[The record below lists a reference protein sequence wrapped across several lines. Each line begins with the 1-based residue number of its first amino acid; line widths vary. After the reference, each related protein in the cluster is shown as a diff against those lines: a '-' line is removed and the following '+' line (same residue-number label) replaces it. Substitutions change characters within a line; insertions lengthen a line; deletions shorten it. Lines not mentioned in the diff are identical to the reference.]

1 MKAIR
6 FPFPHQLAKLFRWE
20 RLKSYPE
27 LSLLCFSLTVVLV
40 GWRVLHLPLSPPD
53 ATSGEAILQHY
64 FLPLGLAIIVHLVAV
79 LRSKSSRKSSATILG
94 LSIPTLLVVTYCHFQ
109 CKIWMPLINPHRFG
123 PLYEAVD
130 HLFSPLVAFCT
141 SWVAL
146 MDHLGIDV
154 SGAYHGWFILLFAV
168 CFGLHALYDSPTGQ
182 RQVILGVGWILALGG
197 VSYWIAPAV
206 GPFLYRHGADSHA
219 TLVQSYMWQQFHL
232 FVLTRRIPQSYFLV
246 PPAAM
251 PSLHIAHAAF
261 FVWMLRRISRNLS
274 LLLFPALLWFMVTAV
289 GLAWHYLLDIPAGL
303 ALAAFTV
310 VLVKSMLPEDRSQES
325 GAAMAADATVTPEL
339 DEVDEPIPA

>member
-1 MKAIR
+1 MC
-6 FPFPHQLAKLFRWE
+6 RWE

-27 LSLLCFSLTVVLV
+27 LALLCFSLTIVLV
-40 GWRVLHLPLSPPD
+40 GWRLLHLPLSPPD
-53 ATSGEAILQHY
+53 VTSGEAILQHY
-64 FLPLGLAIIVHLVAV
+64 LLPLGLAILVHFVAV
-79 LRSKSSRKSSATILG
+79 MRSKARRTSSATILG

-109 CKIWMPLINPHRFG
+109 CKVWMPLINPHRFG
-123 PLYEAVD
+123 PVYEAVD
-130 HLFSPLVAFCT
+130 RLLSPVVGFCT
-141 SWVAL
+141 WWVAL

-154 SGAYHGWFILLFAV
+154 SGAYQGWFILLFAV

-206 GPFLYRHGADSHA
+206 GPFIYRHGADGHA
-219 TLVQSYMWQQFHL
+219 TLIQSYMWQQFHQ
-232 FVLTRRIPQSYFLV
+232 FVLTGRIPPSYFLV

-261 FVWMLRRISRNLS
+261 FVWMLRRISRSLS
-274 LLLFPALLWFMVTAV
+274 LALFPALLWFMVTSV

-303 ALAAFTV
+303 ALAAFAV
-310 VLVKSMLPEDRSQES
+310 VLVKSMLPEEESRDFGGARSF
-325 GAAMAADATVTPEL
+325 AIDPL
-339 DEVDEPIPA
+339 DEIEEPIPA